1 MNPEIILW
9 VLGVAV
15 TVLMA
20 AFGFNVT
27 WNRGQDER
35 MGKIEKDLSSLARHT
50 AENYVRGHEI
60 AEVKKVVADLRAEMS
75 SVVGELR
82 VELTHKV
89 DELTKAVYQLL
100 GQQNSK

>member
-1 MNPEIILW
+1 MNADVILW

-15 TVLMA
+15 TVLMV
-20 AFGFNVT
+20 AFGFHVT

-35 MGKIEKDLSSLARHT
+35 MGKIEKDLSALARHT

-60 AEVKKVVADLRAEMS
+60 AEVKKAVADLRSEMTEA
-75 SVVGELR
+75 VRELR

-89 DELTKAVYQLL
+89 DELTKAVYQSI
-100 GQQNSK
+100 GRQNNQ